1 MKKLFNLFVIVLMLT
16 HIVGCSS
23 TEEDPVTTL
32 ESITLSQ
39 SELSMAVGDK
49 YTLTVTTNPQTV
61 EGLQLV
67 WTSTDPE
74 VADVDPN
81 GQVTA
86 NKAGETVIKVSCG
99 AVSATCTVKVSEG
112 VESLEVTP
120 SVAEIE
126 AGETVTLTATVLP
139 AGADAEVVWKS
150 SNVDVATVDENGVV
164 TGVAPGN
171 VIIMAEAGG
180 ITDDCMVSVVSVP
193 VESISLDESDITID
207 EGQSWTL
214 HATVMPES
222 ADNKSIVWESS
233 DENVAQ
239 VSGSGTVVGKRGGE
253 AVITAKAGNK
263 TAQCHVTVKTLPLAV
278 GNFYYSDGTW
288 SSQLDGGKTPIGVV
302 FYVGDMTK
310 YDPAL
315 KREHPECTHG
325 LVVAL
330 QETSSGI
337 TWQNNYAAYGNTV
350 GSWIDE
356 NVSDYETILSGFELT
371 DHLNIPYGYN
381 NTKAIEAFNAAP
393 ENAEWPVEAV
403 QYVVSYRETVKAP
416 ASTSDWYLG
425 SAKEMNMLACGD
437 YDGNIWDIRDAGAS
451 AKNLKTVNESIA
463 QVQDAVQIGKALLT
477 GLMFYWTSTEVSAEM
492 SILMTTTNG
501 QMPMTYKNDGYA
513 IFRARAILAF

>member
-74 VADVDPN
+74 VADVDPS

-86 NKAGETVIKVSCG
+86 NKAGETVIKVSSG

-180 ITDDCMVSVVSVP
+180 ITDDCMV
-193 VESISLDESDITID
+193 
-207 EGQSWTL
+207 
-214 HATVMPES
+214 
-222 ADNKSIVWESS
+222 
-233 DENVAQ
+233 
-239 VSGSGTVVGKRGGE
+239 
-253 AVITAKAGNK
+253 
-263 TAQCHVTVKTLPLAV
+263 
-278 GNFYYSDGTW
+278 
-288 SSQLDGGKTPIGVV
+288 
-302 FYVGDMTK
+302 
-310 YDPAL
+310 
-315 KREHPECTHG
+315 
-325 LVVAL
+325 
-330 QETSSGI
+330 
-337 TWQNNYAAYGNTV
+337 
-350 GSWIDE
+350 
-356 NVSDYETILSGFELT
+356 
-371 DHLNIPYGYN
+371 
-381 NTKAIEAFNAAP
+381 
-393 ENAEWPVEAV
+393 
-403 QYVVSYRETVKAP
+403 
-416 ASTSDWYLG
+416 
-425 SAKEMNMLACGD
+425 
-437 YDGNIWDIRDAGAS
+437 
-451 AKNLKTVNESIA
+451 
-463 QVQDAVQIGKALLT
+463 
-477 GLMFYWTSTEVSAEM
+477 
-492 SILMTTTNG
+492 
-501 QMPMTYKNDGYA
+501 
-513 IFRARAILAF
+513 

>member
-86 NKAGETVIKVSCG
+86 NKAGETVIKVSSG

-126 AGETVTLTATVLP
+126 AGGTVTLTATVLP

-288 SSQLDGGKTPIGVV
+288 SSQLDGGK
-302 FYVGDMTK
+302 
-310 YDPAL
+310 L
-315 KREHPECTHG
+315 R
-325 LVVAL
+325 LVL
-330 QETSSGI
+330 YS
-337 TWQNNYAAYGNTV
+337 
-350 GSWIDE
+350 
-356 NVSDYETILSGFELT
+356 
-371 DHLNIPYGYN
+371 
-381 NTKAIEAFNAAP
+381 
-393 ENAEWPVEAV
+393 
-403 QYVVSYRETVKAP
+403 
-416 ASTSDWYLG
+416 
-425 SAKEMNMLACGD
+425 M
-437 YDGNIWDIRDAGAS
+437 
-451 AKNLKTVNESIA
+451 
-463 QVQDAVQIGKALLT
+463 
-477 GLMFYWTSTEVSAEM
+477 
-492 SILMTTTNG
+492 
-501 QMPMTYKNDGYA
+501 
-513 IFRARAILAF
+513 